1 MQPKGIEVTGLPH
14 HTAIVMDG
22 NGRWA
27 LSRGHPRISGHRA
40 GATAVRRT
48 VEAAR
53 AIGLPVVTLYAFSSD
68 NWNRPRP
75 EVVALMALLGD
86 FLDGEAA
93 RCRAEGIRVE
103 VIGRRDRLPKE
114 VVGAIERAERI
125 SSGGSAMRLRIAV
138 DYSARESIAHAARR
152 LARASTSPREDL
164 ARLIGGPD
172 VDLLIRT
179 GGEQRLSDFLLWE
192 AAYAELVFLPM
203 PWPEFGRAALE
214 EALHEF
220 RTRQRRF
227 GRIQAAG

>member
-1 MQPKGIEVTGLPH
+1 MQSGDPLFARLPS

-27 LSRGHPRISGHRA
+27 RERGRPRVSGHRV

-53 AIGLPVVTLYAFSSD
+53 ALGLPVLTLYAFSSD

-75 EVVALMALLGD
+75 EVSALFALLRE
-86 FLDGEAA
+86 FLDGEAV
-93 RCRAEGIRVE
+93 RCRDQGIRLE
-103 VIGRRDRLPKE
+103 IIGRRDRLPGE
-114 VVGAIERAERI
+114 VLSAVVRSETIAG
-125 SSGGSAMRLRIAV
+125 GGSALRLRIAV
-138 DYSARESIAHAARR
+138 DYSARETIACAARR
-152 LARASTSPREDL
+152 LSPGSAAPQEDL

-192 AAYAELVFLPM
+192 AAYAELVFLTV
-203 PWPEFGRAALE
+203 PWPEFDRSHLEAALQE
-214 EALHEF
+214 YAK
-220 RTRQRRF
+220 RQRRF
-227 GRIQAAG
+227 GRVAAAG